1 MNVLRALVV
10 VLALVTLASL
20 PCVIA
25 WLVVNA
31 DEMTERA
38 KDARRRLP
46 RIRPAV
52 PMPIEETAA
61 ELRRLAAQLTL
72 STGSQARRAI
82 LRDQYDTALRSACQ
96 ALSIQEHL
104 AELDG
109 IDLDIERV
117 RVTGELQRA
126 GLHIDASERERD
138 AQDGRD
144 RRDRQ

>member
-46 RIRPAV
+46 RIRPESQV
-52 PMPIEETAA
+52 PIEETAA
-61 ELRRLAAQLTL
+61 ELRRLAAQLAVPA
-72 STGSQARRAI
+72 GSQTRRGI
-82 LRDQYDTALRSACQ
+82 LRDQYDSALRRACR
-96 ALSIQEHL
+96 ALSIEEHL

-109 IDLDIERV
+109 IDLEIERV
-117 RVTGELQRA
+117 RVTGTLQRA
-126 GLHIDASERERD
+126 GLHIDADERERD
-138 AQDGRD
+138 TQDGRD